1 MAASKVQIPLTKDG
15 HEYLRAV
22 LEGVLEGA
30 TGKVKVNPN
39 YRHLVHGIYH
49 ALSGG
54 TVDVTIATPGDPNQ
68 VKGYQRMEKESLK
81 SSNKANQRHLHPI
94 RVDI

>member
-1 MAASKVQIPLTKDG
+1 MAAPKVPSKITPEGLK
-15 HEYLRAV
+15 YLRAV

-30 TGKVKVNPN
+30 IGKVKVNPN
-39 YRHLVHGIYH
+39 FRNLIDGVYH

-54 TVDVTIATPGDPNQ
+54 TVDVQVTQPGVPSQ
-68 VKGYQRMEKESLK
+68 VKAYERMEKASLK
-81 SSNKANQRHLHPI
+81 SSNKTNQGHVFPI